1 MAITASQVAE
11 LRAST
16 GVGLMDCKKALEAT
30 AGDLTAAKDWLRK
43 KGIAVA
49 QKRSDRETKEG
60 AVAIAVAPD
69 KRSAGMARLACETDF
84 VARTGEF
91 LELARQLALQVL
103 AKGAEGVPEQTLVPG
118 IGTGKGTVGEAILQ
132 AIGTTGEKLQFMEAV
147 KVEAPAGVVGS
158 YVHSNAKIGVLVALK
173 ADGAA
178 AAERLEP
185 LARDLAMHIAATQV
199 SAIRPEDVP
208 EDVLRKEKDI
218 YAAQAKESGKPEAI
232 IEKMVQGRLGKFL
245 KEVSL
250 LNQPFVKNPELTVA
264 KLLEERGAELGAKLS
279 VERFAKFTF

>member
-103 AKGAEGVPEQTLVPG
+103 AKGAVGVPVQTLVRVT
-118 IGTGKGTVGEAILQ
+118 GTGKGTVGEAILQ

-147 KVEAPAGVVGS
+147 KVDAPAGVVGS

-218 YAAQAKESGKPEAI
+218 YAAQAKESGKPAAI

>member
-60 AVAIAVAPD
+60 AVAIAMAPD
-69 KRSAGMARLACETDF
+69 KHSAGMVRLACETDF
-84 VARTGEF
+84 VALTGEF
-91 LELARQLALQVL
+91 RELTLQLARQVL
-103 AKGAEGVPEQTLVPG
+103 AKGADRVPEQTLAPG
-118 IGTGKGTVGEAILQ
+118 VGTGQGTVGEAILQ
-132 AIGTTGEKLQFMEAV
+132 AIGKTGEKVQFMEAV
-147 KVEAPAGVVGS
+147 KVDAPAGVVGG

-178 AAERLEP
+178 GAEQLEP

-218 YAAQAKESGKPEAI
+218 YAAQAAQSGKSEAI
-232 IEKMVQGRLGKFL
+232 VEKMVQGRLGKFL

-250 LNQPFVKNPELTVA
+250 LNQPFVKNPELTIA
-264 KLLEERGAELGAKLS
+264 KLLAERGTELGAKLS

>member
-118 IGTGKGTVGEAILQ
+118 TGTGKGTVGEAILQ
-132 AIGTTGEKLQFMEAV
+132 AIGTTGEKVQFMEAA
-147 KVEAPAGVVGS
+147 KLDAPAGVVGG

-218 YAAQAKESGKPEAI
+218 YAAQAKESGKPAAI